1 MKQDL
6 SNATFIIPIRIE
18 SSDRLRNVITSV
30 CYLNSMFNTTIM
42 IHEMDGTPRFRDE
55 ALPQIKEFCD
65 GDIDQIKYEWENN
78 DNPHFHRQRILNDM
92 LMRSKTK
99 IVINYDCD
107 ILLPIKSYLF
117 AYKMIMDDK
126 AHVVYP
132 YGDGNYQRQVFA
144 TDTLVSKFLNE
155 NFDLSVLGEKSKPF
169 MAKYGFVQF
178 FNRGVY
184 IEGGMENENFV
195 AYAPEDAERYHRFK
209 SFGYNVQRIDNL
221 VYHLEHSRT
230 INSSLSNP
238 FMANNNGEWEK
249 ARHMSPD
256 EYKKYL
262 YEQSY
267 YKRRVG

>member
-42 IHEMDGTPRFRDE
+42 IHEMDGTPRFGDE

-99 IVINYDCD
+99 VVINYDCD

-144 TDTLVSKFLNE
+144 TDTLVSRFLNE
-155 NFDLSVLGEKSKPF
+155 NFDLSVFGEKSRPF

-209 SFGYNVQRIDNL
+209 SFGYNVQRINNL

-262 YEQSY
+262 YEQPY
-267 YKRRVG
+267 YRRRVG

>member
-1 MKQDL
+1 
-6 SNATFIIPIRIE
+6 
-18 SSDRLRNVITSV
+18 
-30 CYLNSMFNTTIM
+30 
-42 IHEMDGTPRFRDE
+42 
-55 ALPQIKEFCD
+55 
-65 GDIDQIKYEWENN
+65 
-78 DNPHFHRQRILNDM
+78 
-92 LMRSKTK
+92 
-99 IVINYDCD
+99 
-107 ILLPIKSYLF
+107 
-117 AYKMIMDDK
+117 
-126 AHVVYP
+126 
-132 YGDGNYQRQVFA
+132 
-144 TDTLVSKFLNE
+144 
-155 NFDLSVLGEKSKPF
+155 

-209 SFGYNVQRIDNL
+209 SFGYNVQRINNL

-262 YEQSY
+262 YEQPY
-267 YKRRVG
+267 YRRRVG

>member
-42 IHEMDGTPRFRDE
+42 VHEMDGTARFRDE

-65 GDIDQIKYEWENN
+65 GDVGQIQYHFENN

-92 LMRSKTK
+92 LMRSETK
-99 IVINYDCD
+99 VVVNYDCD
-107 ILLPIKSYLF
+107 ILLPLKSYLT
-117 AYKMIMDDK
+117 AYKMIMEDK

-132 YGDGNYQRQVFA
+132 YGDGNYQKQVFA
-144 TDTLVSKFLNE
+144 TDGLVSRFLNE
-155 NFDLSVLGEKSKPF
+155 NFDLSVFDEKSRPF

-195 AYAPEDAERYHRFK
+195 AYAPEDVERYHRFK
-209 SFGYNVQRIDNL
+209 SFGYNVQRVDNL

-230 INSSLSNP
+230 INSSNANP
-238 FMANNNGEWEK
+238 FAANNHGEWAK
-249 ARHMSPD
+249 AQQMSPAQ
-256 EYKKYL
+256 YKKYL
-262 YEQSY
+262 YEQPY